1 VRGFSIARCAA
12 KVFPLEATGTIIKE
26 GITKLSHTN
35 VSFQDVVS
43 IFIDGTKCL
52 TTKKKLNI
60 NMLSKVKIK
69 SETARLLIRYNVTN
83 QSKVKCW

>member
-1 VRGFSIARCAA
+1 MRGFSIARCAA
-12 KVFPLEATGTIIKE
+12 KVFPLEATGTITKE
-26 GITKLSHTN
+26 GITKSSPTN